1 MRSSTN
7 LYGSGASQS
16 ASPRNSE
23 LSVENTNA
31 VSVQEIVSRLLER
44 AKSQGSSHHGRKA
57 HSKLALPV
65 VHESIYVYAS
75 DKENGGMILAEKW
88 NLTLE
93 QASIPRNRP
102 RRNSYLAGVE
112 PTPESGESHG

>member
-1 MRSSTN
+1 M
-7 LYGSGASQS
+7 S

-31 VSVQEIVSRLLER
+31 VSVHEIVSRLLDR

-65 VHESIYVYAS
+65 VHESIFVYAS

-93 QASIPRNRP
+93 EAASIPRTRQ
-102 RRNSYLAGVE
+102 RRSSYLAGAE
-112 PTPESGESHG
+112 PTPE